1 VSCLLMTKTEK
12 TQVSRRKTTIAEVA
26 REMQLPRLTESVRKD
41 QDAQAT
47 RAAEKNVQLRK

>member
-26 REMQLPRLTESVRKD
+26 IEMQLPRLTESVRKD
-41 QDAQAT
+41 RDAQAT
-47 RAAEKNVQLRK
+47 RAAEKDVQLRK